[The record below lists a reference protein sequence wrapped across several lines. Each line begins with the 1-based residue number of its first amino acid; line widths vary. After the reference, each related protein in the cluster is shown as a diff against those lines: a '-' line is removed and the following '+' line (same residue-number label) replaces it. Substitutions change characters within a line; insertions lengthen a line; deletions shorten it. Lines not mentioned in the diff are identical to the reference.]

1 MVFRDSE
8 DSALTE
14 QYCIENGVLIATS
27 LYYRLS
33 LFVSLVTSIFSATYT
48 TFFLHRFYNKS
59 PFFHKN
65 LKTLFFSLCIC
76 CLAHSIINVAMKG
89 HHLALTFLHS
99 TNCHIFLPRLL
110 YAFMAVSSTFTY
122 LVSEFMLFAIVVER
136 WIAFIFCGSYET
148 GYTKLA
154 PVLIAVAVLTP
165 STLIFIVFYGQSF
178 DGLYLSGRVF
188 PPNTYM
194 SANVL
199 LIALLATNITGLLLT
214 VILHLLTPKR
224 RIRMSL
230 SSKFQS
236 KENMIAS
243 TLLFWVST
251 VQFTALC
258 FSQSVLLYLRIYQR
272 TNPMSLA
279 FKEISDFFNFYTLAL
294 PVMSTLYFVKV
305 KQQRIRDIRNHV
317 NMKAI
322 GNDGWTNYSAVI
334 ERQWR

>member
-76 CLAHSIINVAMKG
+76 CLAHSIINVAMK
-89 HHLALTFLHS
+89 
-99 TNCHIFLPRLL
+99 
-110 YAFMAVSSTFTY
+110 
-122 LVSEFMLFAIVVER
+122 
-136 WIAFIFCGSYET
+136 
-148 GYTKLA
+148 
-154 PVLIAVAVLTP
+154 VLTP